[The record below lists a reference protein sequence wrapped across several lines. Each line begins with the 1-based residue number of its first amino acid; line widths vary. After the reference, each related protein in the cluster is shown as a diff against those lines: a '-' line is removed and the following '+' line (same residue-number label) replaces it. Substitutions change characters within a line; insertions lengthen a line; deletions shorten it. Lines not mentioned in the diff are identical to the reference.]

1 MAAGRL
7 FLAAAGWRPLAQ
19 ELTRELRVPV
29 IDGVSAAVKMVESL
43 VALGTATSKHGDL
56 AFPEK
61 KALSGQFQSLNPF

>member
-7 FLAAAGWRPLAQ
+7 FLAAAGWRPWRRADPRAAGAGDRWRQ
-19 ELTRELRVPV
+19 RGGE
-29 IDGVSAAVKMVESL
+29 DGG
-43 VALGTATSKHGDL
+43 VAGRAGAGDQQTWDL